1 VTPHD
6 WRTRFE
12 FERLV
17 RHRPYRGAFALVT
30 FGRVSLL
37 NRYIVWVLNG
47 KGETMR
53 KIAGIALGV
62 IGLLVAFLGVGK
74 ATIWSDDGQVT
85 AEAVPSGDTAYVL
98 TEPGVL
104 DMVSDTVTITASGSD
119 DADVTIAIGYAG
131 DVAAWAEGLSADSI
145 GGMKDWSTLAV
156 TGAAADGETTADGE
170 ATADEEQA
178 EGDAEDA
185 TEVPA
190 LADSDMWLSVTNEK
204 GSVKVTDYEVADPG
218 NISLIATASDGK
230 APTVTLSWSREVNSG
245 DVIPLILIGV
255 LLAIIGLL
263 LLVLERQEARSRARR
278 QESRQRRQARRA
290 SRAAAETTVLQAF
303 DGDIAESTRHVQNAV
318 TGQALGAGII
328 CASPRSQELRSRE
341 LAEEDRLV
349 IPVDDEDESP
359 ELDTAADDEPST
371 AAGAQWRS
379 RWEFATAGRQDET
392 ETASAPSAELAG
404 EPEGNHAEEE
414 GEKKEDPDA

>member
-1 VTPHD
+1 
-6 WRTRFE
+6 
-12 FERLV
+12 
-17 RHRPYRGAFALVT
+17 
-30 FGRVSLL
+30 
-37 NRYIVWVLNG
+37 
-47 KGETMR
+47 MR

-74 ATIWSDDGQVT
+74 ATIWSDDRQVT

-145 GGMKDWSTLAV
+145 SGMKDWSTLAV
-156 TGAAADGETTADGE
+156 ASAAADGET
-170 ATADEEQA
+170 TADEEQA
-178 EGDAEDA
+178 EGDATDA

-190 LADSDMWLSVTNEK
+190 LADSDMWLSVANEK
-204 GSVKVTDYEVADPG
+204 GSAKVTDYEVADPG

-230 APTVTLSWSREVNSG
+230 APTVTLSWSRDVNSG

-255 LLAIIGLL
+255 LLAIIGVL

-278 QESRQRRQARRA
+278 QELRQRRQARRA

-303 DGDIAESTRHVQNAV
+303 DGDIAESTRPVQNAV

-349 IPVDDEDESP
+349 IPVDDEDWSP
-359 ELDTAADDEPST
+359 EPDTAVDDEPST
-371 AAGAQWRS
+371 ASGAQWRS
-379 RWEFATAGRQDET
+379 RWEFATAERQDET
-392 ETASAPSAELAG
+392 DTASASSAEFVG
-404 EPEGNHAEEE
+404 EPEGKHAEE
-414 GEKKEDPDA
+414 GEKREDPDA